1 MAGGKLT
8 PRQKMI
14 NMMYLVLTA
23 LLALNVSK
31 EIINAFVTVNES
43 LEISKANIDVK
54 NGKTYSDFA
63 RLMQNDAAKYGA
75 VNKMAQDV
83 KKSSDELVKYIQDL
97 KDEMVRHSDGLE
109 ASAKVP
115 EIRDMEK
122 KDDYD
127 TPTHLMCGDAN
138 DGRGAKAT
146 DLKNKLEAYKKKMA
160 SDVPDNA
167 RPDFQKRLDAL
178 LNTKDP
184 DPSSSEYK
192 EDGKRTWEM
201 SKFYHNPVVASVAL
215 LTKFQGDIRNSESQ
229 IIDYLIA
236 AMDVNLVKFDVFEP
250 AVIPSSTVVTIGSE
264 YQAKVFLSA
273 TSSTVSPEVFI
284 GASYDSTSKA
294 CKGCDGKALETEG
307 GFAIYNSRP
316 GSEGEQKWGGV
327 IRVKKP
333 DQTYDYYNFN
343 TAYTAQK
350 PNSVVSADKMN
361 VLFIG
366 LDNPVSISVPGVP
379 NNKVRPTIEGTGC
392 SLSPDPKL
400 GGGHYIANV
409 GPNTGGKATIRVT
422 AEVGGKQ
429 MPMGAFEYRVKS
441 VPNPVA
447 TMGGKAEGGPINKNL
462 LVASSMIP
470 VMKDFYFELYWTIT
484 EFKMSIAGKGIE
496 YAEFQGKGN
505 QLDDN
510 MKAVIARAKPG
521 AKVYFE
527 YIRARMKDT
536 KDQSTRQ
543 LSPMTFVLQ

>member
-43 LEISKANIDVK
+43 LEVSKSNIDSK
-54 NGKTYSDFA
+54 NQSTYAAFKQA
-63 RLMQNDAAKYGA
+63 MENDAKKYGD
-75 VNKMAQDV
+75 VNAKAQEI
-83 KKSSDELVKYIQDL
+83 KKASDTMVKYLQDL
-97 KDEMVRHSDGLE
+97 KEEMVRHSDGIE
-109 ASAKVP
+109 AGAKVP
-115 EIRDMEK
+115 DLRDMEK

-146 DLKNKLEAYKKKMA
+146 EFKNKLEEFKKQLLKTYP
-160 SDVPDNA
+160 PDLQA
-167 RPDFQKRLDAL
+167 EKKAVFDKL
-178 LNTKDP
+178 LGTQDP
-184 DPSSSEYK
+184 ESNSTEYK

-229 IIDYLIA
+229 VIDYLIA
-236 AMDVNLVKFDVFEP
+236 SVDAKIIKFDVLKP
-250 AVIPSSTVVTIGSE
+250 AVIPTSTVVTIGSNYE
-264 YQAKVFLSA
+264 ADVFLSA
-273 TSSTVSPEVFI
+273 TSSTLAPEVFI
-284 GASYDSTSKA
+284 GASTDSIGTT
-294 CKGCDGKALETEG
+294 CKGCEGTPLPTEG
-307 GFAIYNSRP
+307 GFAKYTAHP

-327 IRVKKP
+327 IRVKNP
-333 DQTYDYYNFN
+333 DGSYKHYNFN
-343 TAYTAQK
+343 TAYTAQR

-379 NNKVRPTIEGTGC
+379 NNKVRPSIEGAGC

-400 GGGHYIANV
+400 GGGHFIANV
-409 GPNTGGKATIRVT
+409 SSSTGGKATIRVS
-422 AEVGGKQ
+422 AEIGGKQ

-462 LVASSMIP
+462 LIASSMIP
-470 VMKDFYFELYWTIT
+470 VMKDFYFELFWQIT

-496 YAEFQGKGN
+496 YAEFSVKGN

-510 MKAVIARAKPG
+510 CKSTIARAKPG
-521 AKVYFE
+521 TKIYFE
-527 YIRARMKDT
+527 YIRARMVNT

>member
-43 LEISKANIDVK
+43 LEVSKTNIDAK
-54 NGKTYSDFA
+54 NQSTYAAFKQA
-63 RLMQNDAAKYGA
+63 MENDAKKYGD
-75 VNKMAQDV
+75 VNAKAQDV
-83 KKSSDELVKYIQDL
+83 KKASDEMAKYIEDL
-97 KDEMVRHSDGLE
+97 KVELVRHSDGL
-109 ASAKVP
+109 KP
-115 EIRDMEK
+115 EDKTPTLRDMEK

-127 TPTHLMCGDAN
+127 TPTHKMCGDAN
-138 DGRGAKAT
+138 DGRGSTAT
-146 DLKNKLEAYKKKMA
+146 EFKNKIEDYKKKLLNGLPKDMQA
-160 SDVPDNA
+160 E
-167 RPDFQKRLDAL
+167 FKTKLDGL
-178 LNTKDP
+178 LNTSDP
-184 DPSSSEYK
+184 DPSSTEYK

-201 SKFYHNPVVASVAL
+201 SKFYHNPVVATVAL

-236 AMDVNLVKFDVFEP
+236 SVDAKIIKFDLLKP
-250 AVIPSSTVVTIGSE
+250 AVIPVSTVVTIGSNYE
-264 YQAKVFLSA
+264 ADVFLSA
-273 TSSTVSPEVFI
+273 TSSTLAPEVFI
-284 GASYDSTSKA
+284 GASTDSNGVA
-294 CKGCDGKALETEG
+294 CKGCEGTPLPTEG
-307 GFAIYNSRP
+307 GFAKYTSHP

-327 IRVKKP
+327 IRVRNP
-333 DQTYDYYNFN
+333 DGTYKHYNFN
-343 TAYTAQK
+343 TAFTAQK

-379 NNKVRPTIEGTGC
+379 NNKVKPSIEGAGC

-400 GGGHYIANV
+400 GGGHFIANV
-409 GPNTGGKATIRVT
+409 SAATGGKAIIRVS

-447 TMGGKAEGGPINKNL
+447 TMGGRAEGGPINKNL
-462 LVASSMIP
+462 LMASSMIP
-470 VMKDFYFELYWTIT
+470 VMKDFYFELFWVIT

-496 YAEFQGKGN
+496 YAEFSVKGN
-505 QLDDN
+505 QLDEN
-510 MKAVIARAKPG
+510 CKSVLARAKPG
-521 AKVYFE
+521 TKVYFE
-527 YIRARMKDT
+527 YIRGRMKDT

>member
-43 LEISKANIDVK
+43 LEVSKTNIDNK
-54 NGKTYSDFA
+54 NKNTYAAFQQA
-63 RLMQNDAAKYGA
+63 MENDAKKYGD
-75 VNKMAQDV
+75 VNAKAQDV
-83 KKSSDELVKYIQDL
+83 RKASDGVVKYIQDL
-97 KDEMVRHSDGLE
+97 KEEMVRTSDGLKAE
-109 ASAKVP
+109 EKTP
-115 EIRDMEK
+115 DLRDMEK

-146 DLKNKLEAYKKKMA
+146 EFKNKIEDYKKNMLK
-160 SDVPDNA
+160 DVP
-167 RPDFQKRLDAL
+167 PDMQGDFKKRLDGL
-178 LNTKDP
+178 LNTADP
-184 DPSSSEYK
+184 PSTSTEYK

-215 LTKFQGDIRNSESQ
+215 LTKFQGDIRNAESQ

-236 AMDVNLVKFDVFEP
+236 SVDAKIIKFDVLKP
-250 AVIPSSTVVTIGSE
+250 AIIPTSTVVTIGSE
-264 YQAKVFLSA
+264 YQAEVFLSA
-273 TSSTVSPEVFI
+273 TSSTLAPEVFI
-284 GASYDSTSKA
+284 GATADSATNT
-294 CKGCDGKALETEG
+294 CKGCDGKALDTEG
-307 GFAIYNSRP
+307 GYAKFTDRP
-316 GSEGEQKWGGV
+316 GAEGEKKWGGV
-327 IRVKKP
+327 IRVKNP
-333 DQTYDYYNFN
+333 DGTFKHYNFN

-366 LDNPVSISVPGVP
+366 LDNPISISVPGVP
-379 NNKVRPTIEGTGC
+379 NNKVKPSIEGAGA
-392 SLSPDPKL
+392 SLSQDPKL

-409 GPNTGGKATIRVT
+409 TSASNKATIRVS

-429 MPMGAFEYRVKS
+429 MPMGSFEYRVKS
-441 VPNPVA
+441 VPNPIA
-447 TMGGKAEGGPINKNL
+447 TMGGKAESGPINKNL

-470 VMKDFYFELYWTIT
+470 VMKDFYFELFWQIT

-496 YAEFQGKGN
+496 FAEFTAKGN

-510 MKAVIARAKPG
+510 MKSIIARAKPG
-521 AKVYFE
+521 TKIYFE
-527 YIRARMKDT
+527 FIKARMVNT
-536 KDQSTRQ
+536 KDQTSRQ

>member
-43 LEISKANIDVK
+43 LEVSNSNIDKK
-54 NGKTYSDFA
+54 NEKTYAAFKLAMD
-63 RLMQNDAAKYGA
+63 NDAKKYGE
-75 VNKMAQDV
+75 VNAKAQEV
-83 KKSSDELVKYIQDL
+83 KKASSAMVKFIQDI
-97 KDEMVRHSDGLE
+97 KDEMVRHSDGL
-109 ASAKVP
+109 KP
-115 EIRDMEK
+115 EDKTPPIREMEK

-146 DLKNKLEAYKKKMA
+146 EFKNKIEEYKKSLLKNVPASGQADFKKKF
-160 SDVPDNA
+160 DE
-167 RPDFQKRLDAL
+167 L
-178 LNTKDP
+178 LNTSDP
-184 DPSSSEYK
+184 DPSSAEYK

-215 LTKFQGDIRNSESQ
+215 MTKFQGDIRNSESQ
-229 IIDYLIA
+229 VIDELIA
-236 AMDVNLVKFDVFEP
+236 SVDAKIIKFDVLKP
-250 AVIPSSTVVTIGSE
+250 AVIPTSTVVTIGSNYE
-264 YQAKVFLSA
+264 AEVFLSA
-273 TSSTVSPEVFI
+273 TSSTLAPEVFI
-284 GASYDSTSKA
+284 GATADSAGSS
-294 CKGCDGKALETEG
+294 CKGCEGTPLPTEG
-307 GFAIYNSRP
+307 GYAKFTAHP
-316 GSEGEQKWGGV
+316 GSEGPQKWGGV
-327 IRVKKP
+327 IRVKNP
-333 DQTYDYYNFN
+333 DGTYKHYPFN
-343 TAYTAQK
+343 EEYVAQK

-379 NNKVRPTIEGTGC
+379 NNMVKPTIEGAGC
-392 SLSPDPKL
+392 SLSPDSKL

-409 GPNTGGKATIRVT
+409 SASTGGKATIRVT
-422 AEVGGKQ
+422 ATVGGKP

-447 TMGGKAEGGPINKNL
+447 TMGGKNESGPINKNL
-462 LVASSMIP
+462 LLASSMIP
-470 VMKDFYFELYWTIT
+470 VMKDFYFELFWQIT

-505 QLDDN
+505 QLDEN
-510 MKAVIARAKPG
+510 MKTVIARAKPG
-521 AKVYFE
+521 TKIFFE

>member
-43 LEISKANIDVK
+43 LEVSKANIINK
-54 NGKTYSDFA
+54 NNTTYASFQQA
-63 RLMQNDAAKYGA
+63 MQNDTKKYGDVNAKALEVKKASDGMAKYI
-75 VNKMAQDV
+75 
-83 KKSSDELVKYIQDL
+83 EDL
-97 KDEMVRHSDGLE
+97 KEEMVRHSDGI
-109 ASAKVP
+109 KP
-115 EIRDMEK
+115 EQKTPSLRDMEK

-138 DGRGAKAT
+138 DGVGAKAT
-146 DLKNKLEAYKKKMA
+146 EFKNKIEEYKKSLMKN
-160 SDVPDNA
+160 VPTEMQA
-167 RPDFQKRLDAL
+167 DFKKRLDGL
-178 LNTKDP
+178 LNTSDP
-184 DPSSSEYK
+184 DAGSTEYK

-201 SKFYHNPVVASVAL
+201 SKFYHNPVVATVAL

-236 AMDVNLVKFDVFEP
+236 SVDAKIIKFDLLKP
-250 AVIPSSTVVTIGSE
+250 AIIPTSTVVTIGSNYE
-264 YQAKVFLSA
+264 AEVFLSA
-273 TSSTVSPEVFI
+273 TSSTVAPEVFI
-284 GASYDSTSKA
+284 GATADSSGGT
-294 CKGCDGKALETEG
+294 CKGCEGTPLPTEG
-307 GFAIYNSRP
+307 GFAKFTAHP

-327 IRVKKP
+327 IRVKNP
-333 DQTYDYYNFN
+333 DGTYKHYNFN
-343 TAYTAQK
+343 TTYTAQK

-379 NNKVRPTIEGTGC
+379 NNKVKPSFEGAGC
-392 SLSPDPKL
+392 SLTPDSKL

-409 GPNTGGKATIRVT
+409 SSATGGKATIRVS

-462 LVASSMIP
+462 LMASSMIP
-470 VMKDFYFELYWTIT
+470 VMKDFYFELFWVIT

-496 YAEFQGKGN
+496 YAEFPVKGN

-510 MKAVIARAKPG
+510 CRAVLARAKPG
-521 AKVYFE
+521 TKVYFE
-527 YIRARMKDT
+527 YIRGRMKDT

>member
-43 LEISKANIDVK
+43 LEVSKTNIDNK
-54 NGKTYSDFA
+54 NKNTYASFQQA
-63 RLMQNDAAKYGA
+63 MENDAKKYGE
-75 VNKMAQDV
+75 VNAKAQDV
-83 KKSSDELVKYIQDL
+83 KKASDGMVKYLQDL
-97 KDEMVRHSDGLE
+97 KEEMVRHSDGL
-109 ASAKVP
+109 KP
-115 EIRDMEK
+115 EEKTPELRDMER

-146 DLKNKLEAYKKKMA
+146 ELKNKVEDYKKNMLK
-160 SDVPDNA
+160 DVPTEMQG
-167 RPDFQKRLDAL
+167 DFKKRLDGL
-178 LNTKDP
+178 LNTTDP
-184 DPSSSEYK
+184 ESNSTEYK

-229 IIDYLIA
+229 LIDYLIA
-236 AMDVNLVKFDVFEP
+236 SVDAKIIKFDVLKP
-250 AVIPSSTVVTIGSE
+250 AIIPTSTVVTIGSNYE
-264 YQAKVFLSA
+264 AEVFLSA
-273 TSSTVSPEVFI
+273 TSSTLAPEVFI
-284 GASYDSTSKA
+284 GASADSVTNA
-294 CKGCDGKALETEG
+294 CKGCEGTPLPTEG
-307 GFAIYNSRP
+307 GYAKFTAHP
-316 GSEGEQKWGGV
+316 GSEGPQKWGGV
-327 IRVKKP
+327 IRVKNP
-333 DQTYDYYNFN
+333 DGTYKHYNFN
-343 TAYTAQK
+343 TEYVAQK

-379 NNKVRPTIEGTGC
+379 NNKVKPSIEGAGC
-392 SLSPDPKL
+392 SLAGDSKL
-400 GGGHYIANV
+400 GGGHYIASV
-409 GPNTGGKATIRVT
+409 SAATGGKATIRVS

-441 VPNPVA
+441 VPNPIA

-462 LVASSMIP
+462 LMASSMIP
-470 VMKDFYFELYWTIT
+470 VMKDFYFELFWQIT

-496 YAEFQGKGN
+496 YAEFNGKGN
-505 QLDDN
+505 KLDDN
-510 MKAVIARAKPG
+510 MLATIGRAKPG
-521 AKVYFE
+521 TKVYFE
-527 YIRARMKDT
+527 YIKARMVNT
-536 KDQSTRQ
+536 KDQSTRL

>member
-43 LEISKANIDVK
+43 LEVSKTNIDNK
-54 NGKTYSDFA
+54 NKNTYAAFEQA
-63 RLMQNDAAKYGA
+63 MQNDAKKYGE
-75 VNKMAQDV
+75 VNAKAMDV
-83 KKSSDELVKYIQDL
+83 RKASDAMVKYIQDL
-97 KDEMVRHSDGLE
+97 KEQMVRTSDGL
-109 ASAKVP
+109 KP
-115 EIRDMEK
+115 EDKTPDLRDMEK

-127 TPTHLMCGDAN
+127 SPTHLMCGDAN

-146 DLKNKLEAYKKKMA
+146 EFKNKIEEYKKNMLK
-160 SDVPDNA
+160 DVPVDMQGE
-167 RPDFQKRLDAL
+167 FKKRLDGL
-178 LNTKDP
+178 LNTSDP
-184 DPSSSEYK
+184 APTSTEYK

-201 SKFYHNPVVASVAL
+201 SKFYHNPVVANVAL

-229 IIDYLIA
+229 IIDNLIA
-236 AMDVNLVKFDVFEP
+236 SVDAKIIKFDVLKP
-250 AVIPSSTVVTIGSE
+250 AIIPTSTVVTIGSNYE
-264 YQAKVFLSA
+264 ADVFLSA
-273 TSSTVSPEVFI
+273 TSSTLAPEVFI
-284 GASYDSTSKA
+284 GASTDSAGTA
-294 CKGCDGKALETEG
+294 CKGCEGTPLPTEG
-307 GFAIYNSRP
+307 GFAKFTAHP

-327 IRVKKP
+327 IRVKNP
-333 DQTYDYYNFN
+333 DGTYKHYNFN

-379 NNKVRPTIEGTGC
+379 NNKVRPTIEGVGC
-392 SLSPDPKL
+392 SLSPDSKL

-409 GPNTGGKATIRVT
+409 GAGGNKATIRVT

-447 TMGGKAEGGPINKNL
+447 TMGGKAESGPINKNL
-462 LVASSMIP
+462 LIASSMIP
-470 VMKDFYFELYWTIT
+470 VMKDFYFELFWQIT

-496 YAEFQGKGN
+496 YAEFNAKGN
-505 QLDDN
+505 QLDEN
-510 MKAVIARAKPG
+510 MKSLIAKAKPG
-521 AKVYFE
+521 TKVFFE
-527 YIRARMKDT
+527 YIKARMVNT
-536 KDQSTRQ
+536 KDQQTRQ

>member
-1 MAGGKLT
+1 
-8 PRQKMI
+8 
-14 NMMYLVLTA
+14 
-23 LLALNVSK
+23 
-31 EIINAFVTVNES
+31 
-43 LEISKANIDVK
+43 
-54 NGKTYSDFA
+54 
-63 RLMQNDAAKYGA
+63 
-75 VNKMAQDV
+75 
-83 KKSSDELVKYIQDL
+83 
-97 KDEMVRHSDGLE
+97 
-109 ASAKVP
+109 
-115 EIRDMEK
+115 
-122 KDDYD
+122 
-127 TPTHLMCGDAN
+127 MCGDAN

-146 DLKNKLEAYKKKMA
+146 ELKNKIEDYKKNMLK
-160 SDVPDNA
+160 DVP
-167 RPDFQKRLDAL
+167 PDMQGDFKKRLDGL
-178 LNTKDP
+178 LNTTDP
-184 DPSSSEYK
+184 DPSSSEVK

-236 AMDVNLVKFDVFEP
+236 SVDAKIIKFDVLKP
-250 AVIPSSTVVTIGSE
+250 AIIPTSTVVTIGSDYKAE
-264 YQAKVFLSA
+264 VFLSA
-273 TSSTVSPEVFI
+273 TSSTLAPEVFI
-284 GASYDSTSKA
+284 GASTDSAGTA
-294 CKGCDGKALETEG
+294 CKGCEGTPLPTEG
-307 GFAIYNSRP
+307 GYAIYSARP

-327 IRVKKP
+327 IRVKNP
-333 DQTYDYYNFN
+333 DGSYKHYNFS

-447 TMGGKAEGGPINKNL
+447 TMGGKAESGPINKNL
-462 LVASSMIP
+462 LLASSLIP
-470 VMKDFYFELYWTIT
+470 VMKDFYFELYWQIT

-505 QLDDN
+505 QLDDA
-510 MKAVIARAKPG
+510 MKSVIAKAKPG
-521 AKVYFE
+521 TKIYFE
-527 YIRARMKDT
+527 FIRARMKDT

>member
-43 LEISKANIDVK
+43 LEVSKTNIDNK
-54 NGKTYSDFA
+54 NNNTYQQFQQ
-63 RLMQNDAAKYGA
+63 LMQNDSMKYVDVNAK
-75 VNKMAQDV
+75 AQDV
-83 KKSSDELVKYIQDL
+83 KKASDAMVKYIQEL
-97 KDEMVRHSDGLE
+97 KEQMVRTSDGL
-109 ASAKVP
+109 KPDVKTP
-115 EIRDMEK
+115 DLRDMEK

-146 DLKNKLEAYKKKMA
+146 EFKNKIEEYKKNMLK
-160 SDVPDNA
+160 DVPADMQG
-167 RPDFQKRLDAL
+167 DFKKRLDGL
-178 LNTKDP
+178 LNTTDP
-184 DPSSSEYK
+184 DANSTEYK

-229 IIDYLIA
+229 VIDYLIGSLDA
-236 AMDVNLVKFDVFEP
+236 KLIKFDKFKP
-250 AVIPSSTVVTIGSE
+250 AIIPTSTVVTIGSNYE
-264 YQAKVFLSA
+264 AEVFLSA
-273 TSSTVSPEVFI
+273 TSSTLAPEVFI
-284 GASYDSTSKA
+284 GASTDSSGTA
-294 CKGCDGKALETEG
+294 CKGCEGTPLPTEG
-307 GFAIYNSRP
+307 GYAKFSTRP

-327 IRVKKP
+327 IRVKNP
-333 DQTYDYYNFN
+333 DGSYKHYNFN

-379 NNKVRPTIEGTGC
+379 NNKVKPSIEGAGA

-400 GGGHYIANV
+400 GGGHYIASV
-409 GPNTGGKATIRVT
+409 SSATGGKATIRVS

-462 LVASSMIP
+462 LMASSMIP
-470 VMKDFYFELYWTIT
+470 VMKDFYFELFWQIT

-496 YAEFQGKGN
+496 YAEFTGKGN

-510 MKAVIARAKPG
+510 MRSVISRAKPG
-521 AKVYFE
+521 TKVYFE
-527 YIRARMKDT
+527 YIRGKMVNT

>member
-43 LEISKANIDVK
+43 LELSKANVITK
-54 NGKTYSDFA
+54 NNTTYSAFEQA
-63 RLMQNDAAKYGA
+63 MQNDAKKYGD
-75 VNKMAQDV
+75 VNAKAQEV
-83 KKSSDELVKYIQDL
+83 KKSSDAMANYIEDL
-97 KDEMVRHSDGLE
+97 KIELVRHSDGL
-109 ASAKVP
+109 KP
-115 EIRDMEK
+115 EDKTPTLRDMEK

-138 DGRGAKAT
+138 DGRGAKGT
-146 DLKNKLEAYKKKMA
+146 EFKNKIEEFKKTLLKN
-160 SDVPDNA
+160 VPPEKQGELKVN
-167 RPDFQKRLDAL
+167 LDAL
-178 LNTKDP
+178 LSTGDP
-184 DPSSSEYK
+184 DPGSTEYK

-229 IIDYLIA
+229 VIDYLIGSVDA
-236 AMDVNLVKFDVFEP
+236 KIIKFDVLKP
-250 AVIPSSTVVTIGSE
+250 AIIPTSTVVTIGSNYE
-264 YQAKVFLSA
+264 ADVFLSA
-273 TSSTVSPEVFI
+273 TSSTLAPEVFI
-284 GASYDSTSKA
+284 GASTDSVGTA
-294 CKGCDGKALETEG
+294 CKGCEGTPLPTEG
-307 GFAIYNSRP
+307 GFAKYTSRP

-327 IRVKKP
+327 IRVKNP
-333 DQTYDYYNFN
+333 DGSYKHYNFN
-343 TAYTAQK
+343 TAFTAQK

-366 LDNPVSISVPGVP
+366 LDNPISISVPGVP
-379 NNKVRPTIEGTGC
+379 NNKVKPSIEGTGC
-392 SLSPDPKL
+392 TLSPDPKL
-400 GGGHYIANV
+400 GGGHFIANV
-409 GPNTGGKATIRVT
+409 GAGGNKATIRVS

-447 TMGGKAEGGPINKNL
+447 TMGGKAESGPINKNL
-462 LVASSMIP
+462 LIASSMIP
-470 VMKDFYFELYWTIT
+470 VMKDFYFELFWQIT

-496 YAEFQGKGN
+496 YAEFNGKGN

-510 MKAVIARAKPG
+510 MKSIIAKAKPG
-521 AKVYFE
+521 TKVFFE
-527 YIRARMKDT
+527 YIKARMVNT